1 MPRISLVFLSIFT
14 TVSVF
19 FSSFL
24 SQDTINDTVKEKTIK
39 NEITKKG
46 ESNQVTKVLKG
57 ILLDEKTGYE
67 AEEVEIKIQNLET
80 KKEYKTET
88 NSEGIFS
95 FRNVPLGKY
104 NLLISDKDYTKK
116 SFEIELNQ
124 DHLELYTS
132 DPFFIAKKVSW
143 MFNWG
148 DAFGVEH
155 YWSHFLGKI
164 ILIMY
169 GFCLILVF
177 FYSVLQLS
185 LAIVYARN
193 RKIKKEI
200 KPLENSFIP
209 FVTVQ
214 LPMYNELYVA
224 DRIIRKIAEFDYPRD
239 KFEIQVLDD
248 STDETVD
255 LIAKIVAEV
264 KATGVDIV
272 HIHRVDRT
280 GYKAGALDAAMDRV
294 KGEFIAIFDS
304 DFVPEKDFL
313 TRTIPYFANENVG
326 VVQTRW
332 GHINKDYS
340 ILTELQ
346 AFGLNGH
353 FAIEQGGRSAA
364 GHYINFN
371 GTGGVWRKRCI
382 EDAGGWEHD
391 TLTEDLDLSY
401 RAQIRG
407 WKFQYLEDVIA
418 PAELPITMSALKNQ
432 QHRWMKGG
440 AECFRKMA
448 WRIVSAKNVRFMDKI
463 HGLSHLFNSSVFFF
477 ILLLSL
483 LSLPILHIKDS
494 FSDLNFFIQFG
505 SIFIVSTIFLMF
517 YYWMSFRDKTSNTFT
532 SFFRFVW
539 RFIQFLVVSMGLSL
553 NNTVAVIEGYLGIK
567 SSFVRTPKFNVSSKS
582 EFKGNKY
589 DKKKISPLIIGEGL
603 LMLLFG
609 ITAINRASY
618 GDLGM
623 VPFHLMLATGYGLVF
638 FYSMAELRTPKQ

>member
-1 MPRISLVFLSIFT
+1 MKISKVGFT
-14 TVSVF
+14 LLMILFVSF
-19 FSSFL
+19 ANAQNCKL
-24 SQDTINDTVKEKTIK
+24 LTGT
-39 NEITKKG
+39 
-46 ESNQVTKVLKG
+46 
-57 ILLDEKTGYE
+57 LLDEKTE
-67 AEEVEIKIQNLET
+67 RVADEVKLKIISADSSLTFE
-80 KKEYKTET
+80 TET
-88 NSEGIFS
+88 DADGVFK
-95 FRNVPLGKY
+95 FRNIPLGKY
-104 NLLISDKDYTKK
+104 ILVVSDRDYTKK
-116 SFEIELNQ
+116 SFELTLNE
-124 DHLELYTS
+124 DHLDLYTS
-132 DPFFIAKKVSW
+132 DPFMVKRKVSW

-155 YWSHFLGKI
+155 YWSHFVGKI
-164 ILIMY
+164 VLICY

-185 LAIVYARN
+185 LAIVYAKN
-193 RKIKKEI
+193 RKKKKEV
-200 KPLENSFIP
+200 KPLTDSFVP

-214 LPMYNELYVA
+214 LPMYNEMYVA
-224 DRIIRKIAEFDYPRD
+224 ERIIEKVAEFDYPRD
-239 KFEIQVLDD
+239 RFEIQVLDD

-255 LIAKIVAEV
+255 LIAAKVAEI
-264 KATGVDIV
+264 KAKGVDIV

-280 GYKAGALDAAMDRV
+280 GYKAGALDAAMDKV

-304 DFVPEKDFL
+304 DFVPDADFL
-313 TRTIPYFANENVG
+313 KKTIPYFEDDNVG

-353 FAIEQGGRSAA
+353 FAIEQGGRNAA

-371 GTGGVWRKRCI
+371 GTGGVWRKKCI

-401 RAQIRG
+401 RAQIKG
-407 WKFQYLEDVIA
+407 WRFVYREDVIA

-448 WRIVSAKNVRFMDKI
+448 WTIVSAKNVKLSDKI

-505 SIFIVSTIFLMF
+505 SIFILSTVFLMY
-517 YYWMSFRDKTSNTFT
+517 YYWMSYRDKTDNGFK
-532 SFFRFVW
+532 SFIRFAG
-539 RFIQFLVVSMGLSL
+539 RFFQFLIVSMGLSL
-553 NNTVAVIEGYLGIK
+553 NNTVAVLEGYMGIK

-589 DKKKISPLIIGEGL
+589 DKKKISLLTIAEGI
-603 LMLLFG
+603 MMCLFG
-609 ITAINRASY
+609 FTAINRGIY

-623 VPFHLMLATGYGLVF
+623 MPFHLMLAIGYGLVF
-638 FYSMAELRTPKQ
+638 FYSLSELRTPKA